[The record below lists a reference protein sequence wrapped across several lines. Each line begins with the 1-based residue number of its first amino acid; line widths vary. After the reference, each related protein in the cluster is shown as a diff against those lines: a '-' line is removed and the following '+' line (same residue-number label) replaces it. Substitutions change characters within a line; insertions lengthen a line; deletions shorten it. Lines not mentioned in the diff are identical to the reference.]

1 MLTFTH
7 LCKYMQ
13 ANPTLITNPH
23 ILELAFIYYFFTKYI
38 TDTDAHTPHCKY
50 MYAIY
55 PTSWQIT
62 ESW

>member
-1 MLTFTH
+1 MLTYTH
-7 LCKYMQ
+7 RCKYMQ
-13 ANPTLITNPH
+13 ANPTLITNLH
-23 ILELAFIYYFFTKYI
+23 ILELAFIYFLLQNTLQTQMHI
-38 TDTDAHTPHCKY
+38 HCKY